1 MMWSCRDRAVLSQ
14 KEFLKL
20 EREVWFGN
28 LKVSSQILSF
38 YVIGLFSSSTI
49 TQISTHLD
57 LLLAKFLTES
67 IWFQGRETTRLILN
81 KKGSFI
87 FMHGLSWIPRARTP
101 GWPLERLKP
110 GLSLCFSGTSS
121 LFPSETSHFSLVE
134 SCKTS
139 QLKGPSLTN

>member
-1 MMWSCRDRAVLSQ
+1 MWSCRDRAVLSQ

-28 LKVSSQILSF
+28 LKVSLHILSF

-49 TQISTHLD
+49 TQIFTHLD
-57 LLLAKFLTES
+57 LLLAKFLTGS
-67 IWFQGRETTRLILN
+67 ILFQERETTRVILN

-101 GWPLERLKP
+101 GWPLERLKQDCLFAFLVLH
-110 GLSLCFSGTSS
+110 LS
-121 LFPSETSHFSLVE
+121 FPQGHLIS
-134 SCKTS
+134 
-139 QLKGPSLTN
+139 P